1 MSNPAYPAN
10 IFAEIDAASAAFAE
24 QERIPGVALGI
35 VQEGRLVHTVT
46 TGLADREGG
55 RPVEA
60 GTAFR
65 IASMTKN
72 MTALAI
78 LSLRDRGWLQL
89 DAPLAHY
96 VPQFGAVKPATRD
109 SALVTVRHLLTHT
122 AGFVTDDPWG
132 DRVLGMSPAELD
144 RVIATGHLFARPP
157 GLAFEYSNLGYA
169 LLGRVLTNVSGE
181 PYQGYMRRTF
191 LEPLGMAHT
200 TFDAPAA
207 AARGGYAWG
216 YRLDVDQDGGETWS
230 RERIEPDGEVGA
242 MGGLAT
248 TVLDYASYV
257 SFLLGAWPARDEPE
271 SGPVRR
277 SSVREMV
284 LWHAP
289 PFVPETPPG
298 ARSGQPSAYGYGLT
312 HSTDALL
319 GMRVHHAG
327 GLPGYGSHVLMLP
340 ERGWGVFAFG
350 NRTYAPM
357 SRLTL
362 DVAERLHAASP
373 PLPLAPPS
381 PALARAVDAIVVAYA
396 SGRIEGGDR
405 PFAVNFLLDVP
416 AALRDAELASL
427 KRRLGEGRLER
438 IEPIHALAGR
448 FVVAC
453 AKGRLN
459 GTVTLSPEADSGIQ
473 KLVLTAAEA

>member
-1 MSNPAYPAN
+1 MSAQN
-10 IFAEIDAASAAFAE
+10 FTEIDAACAAFAE
-24 QERIPGVALGI
+24 QERIPGLALGI
-35 VQEGRLVHTVT
+35 VQQGRLVHATTV
-46 TGLADREGG
+46 GLADREAG
-55 RPVEA
+55 RRVA
-60 GTAFR
+60 VGTAFR

-96 VPQFGAVKPATRD
+96 VPQFAAVKPATLD
-109 SALVTVRHLLTHT
+109 SAPVTVRHLLTHT

-132 DRVLGMSPAELD
+132 DRVLGMTPAELD
-144 RVIATGHLFARPP
+144 TVIATGHLFARPP

-181 PYQGYMRRTF
+181 PYQAYMRRTF

-207 AARGGYAWG
+207 AALGDYAFG
-216 YRLDVDQDGGETWS
+216 YRRDGETWS

-248 TVLDYASYV
+248 TVPDYARYV
-257 SFLLGAWPARDEPE
+257 SFLLSAWPARDAPE

-289 PFVPETPPG
+289 PFAPDSSPG
-298 ARSGQPSAYGYGLT
+298 TRAGQPSAYGYGLT

-319 GMRVHHAG
+319 GMRIHHAG

-362 DVAERLHAASP
+362 DVAERLHAAAP
-373 PLPLAPPS
+373 PPALAEPS
-381 PALARAVDAIVVAYA
+381 PALGRAVQAIVAAYA

-405 PFAVNFLLDVP
+405 PFALNFLLDTP
-416 AALRDAELASL
+416 APLRDAELASL
-427 KRRLGEGRLER
+427 KQRLGEGSLER

-448 FVVAC
+448 FVLAC

-459 GTVTLSPEADSGIQ
+459 GSITLSPEADSGIQ
-473 KLVLTAAEA
+473 KLVLSVAAG

>member
-1 MSNPAYPAN
+1 MTPYAD
-10 IFAEIDAASAAFAE
+10 IDAACAAFAE
-24 QERIPGVALGI
+24 QQQIPGLAVGI
-35 VQEGRLVHTVT
+35 VQGGRLVQETAL
-46 TGLADREGG
+46 GLADREAG
-55 RPVEA
+55 RRVEA

-78 LSLRDRGWLQL
+78 LSLRDRGKLQL
-89 DAPLAHY
+89 DAPLEQY
-96 VPQFGAVKPATRD
+96 VPQFAAVKPATRD
-109 SALVTVRHLLTHT
+109 SAPVTIRHLLTHT

-132 DRVLGMSPAELD
+132 DRVLGMSPADLD

-181 PYQGYMRRTF
+181 PYQAYMRRTF
-191 LEPLGMAHT
+191 LEPLGMVGT

-207 AARGGYAWG
+207 AKGDYAWG
-216 YRLDVDQDGGETWS
+216 YRLDGDVWS

-248 TVLDYASYV
+248 TVHDYARYV
-257 SFLLGAWPARDEPE
+257 SFLLDAWPARDDPE
-271 SGPVRR
+271 TGPARR
-277 SSVREMV
+277 SSIREMV

-289 PFVPETPPG
+289 PFVPDPLPG
-298 ARSGQPSAYGYGLT
+298 ARAPQPSAYGYGLT
-312 HSTDALL
+312 HSSDTLL
-319 GMRVHHAG
+319 GMRIHHAG

-362 DVAERLHAASP
+362 RIAEMLHEASP
-373 PLPLAPPS
+373 PLPVAPPS
-381 PALARAVDAIVVAYA
+381 PALARAIDAVVAAYA

-405 PFAVNFLLDVP
+405 PFAVNFLLDTP
-416 AALRDAELASL
+416 AHLRDAELASL
-427 KRRLGEGRLER
+427 KARLGEGRLKR
-438 IEPIHALAGR
+438 IEPVHALAGR
-448 FVVAC
+448 FVLAC
-453 AKGRLN
+453 AKGRLS
-459 GTVTLSPEADSGIQ
+459 GMITLSPEADSGIQ
-473 KLVLTAAEA
+473 KLVLSAAGAD

>member
-1 MSNPAYPAN
+1 MTVY
-10 IFAEIDAASAAFAE
+10 AEIDAACAAFAE
-24 QERIPGVALGI
+24 QQHIPGLAAGI
-35 VQEGRLVHTVT
+35 VQGGRLVHVT
-46 TGLADREGG
+46 ALGVADREA
-55 RPVEA
+55 RRRVEA

-78 LSLRDRGWLQL
+78 LSLRDRGKLQL
-89 DAPLAHY
+89 DAPLEQY
-96 VPQFGAVKPATRD
+96 VPQFAAVKPATRD
-109 SALVTVRHLLTHT
+109 SATVTLRHLLTHT

-132 DRVLGMSPAELD
+132 DRVLGMNPAELD

-181 PYQGYMRRTF
+181 PYQAYMRRTF
-191 LEPLGMAHT
+191 LEPLGMVGT

-207 AARGGYAWG
+207 AKGDYAWG
-216 YRLDVDQDGGETWS
+216 YRLDGDVWS

-248 TVLDYASYV
+248 TVPDYARYV
-257 SFLLGAWPARDEPE
+257 SFLLDAWPARDDPE
-271 SGPVRR
+271 TGPARR
-277 SSVREMV
+277 SSIREMV

-289 PFVPETPPG
+289 PFVADPLPG
-298 ARSGQPSAYGYGLT
+298 ARTPQPSAYGYGLT
-312 HSTDALL
+312 HSSDALL
-319 GMRVHHAG
+319 GMRIHHAG

-362 DVAERLHAASP
+362 QIAEMLHEASP
-373 PLPLAPPS
+373 PLPVAPPS
-381 PALARAVDAIVVAYA
+381 PALVRAIDAVVAAYA

-405 PFAVNFLLDVP
+405 PFAVNFLLDTP
-416 AALRDAELASL
+416 ARLRDAELASL
-427 KRRLGEGRLER
+427 RARLGEGRLER
-438 IEPIHALAGR
+438 IEPVHALAGR
-448 FVVAC
+448 FVLAC

-459 GTVTLSPEADSGIQ
+459 GTIALSPEADSGIQ
-473 KLVLTAAEA
+473 KLILSAAGAD